1 MLRKSVSKK
10 LSNSS
15 NKIQTDKNVDDPD
28 EQGSEME
35 SDDDIY
41 SDGDFSSFDNVPKDE
56 NVPEMTTFTI
66 EILLTS

>member
-1 MLRKSVSKK
+1 MLGKSISKK

-15 NKIQTDKNVDDPD
+15 NKTKTDKNIDDQD

-41 SDGDFSSFDNVPKDE
+41 SDGDVSW
-56 NVPEMTTFTI
+56 
-66 EILLTS
+66 L